1 MGQAQPRLCRLLV
14 QGHQNGLFGEWS
26 LGTVSGLT
34 GLKSLA
40 AKCRLRCLGGVTGY
54 WLWML
59 GLLLGKCSE
68 GWVMV
73 MRLPGYQ

>member
-1 MGQAQPRLCRLLV
+1 MA
-14 QGHQNGLFGEWS
+14 FS
-26 LGTVSGLT
+26 VSGHLVVSDLT

-40 AKCRLRCLGGVTGY
+40 AKCRLRCSGGVTGY

-59 GLLLGKCSE
+59 GLLLE

-73 MRLPGYQ
+73 MRLPGCQ